1 MKLKY
6 LSVLSLAALA
16 IIAVSSCSNKQESTS
31 TVQTTSNLPQ
41 LPSTAYPSSSSTQT
55 TKPTPT
61 TPSANTST
69 INPSNPTYTGYY
81 STITSSVLA
90 NSTSLKSTLNQI
102 VTANTK
108 KISYSDCTTALKTID
123 SYDGDYVE
131 CIYTGERLGKD
142 NSGSASGQWNK
153 EHIWAKSHGFNDEK
167 YNAYS
172 DLHHLRVSEA
182 RINSLRSNSYFDIVS
197 NPTNTDDY
205 GNKWTSTV
213 FEPRD
218 EVKGD
223 IARMLLY
230 MVVRYDDSTL
240 DLELT
245 NDKALASEAETGKEG
260 YIGILNTILKW
271 NFEDPVDSR
280 ELYRNEQIYEV
291 QGNRNPFIDHSE
303 LAYYLYKTECESTSI
318 SESYSLSHITPA
330 LKNDSAIAKVN
341 AKINEIGEVTL
352 ESKNK
357 IEAAKSL
364 YNSLDDISKSFVS
377 EYDVLNQA
385 RFDYNVL
392 YSKNNQDTTISTI
405 MDLKDLSDTTG
416 LLALNGI
423 ELSYSAPAVYNTKG
437 IYAQKDGKNI
447 TLKANNL
454 YQAITN
460 IELSFTSNKV
470 VSKAG
475 VATITI
481 TDGTNTATKVTD
493 TLVKNASYVSRI
505 DVSSLDMSHELTI
518 TISSSFSSAILTAIK
533 FSVI

>member
-1 MKLKY
+1 MKLKH

-16 IIAVSSCSNKQESTS
+16 IIAVSSCSNKQES
-31 TVQTTSNLPQ
+31 
-41 LPSTAYPSSSSTQT
+41 SSPTQT

-61 TPSANTST
+61 TSSANTST
-69 INPSNPTYTGYY
+69 INPSNPTFTGYY

-108 KISYSDCTTALKTID
+108 KISYSDCTTALMTID

-182 RINSLRSNSYFDIVS
+182 RINSLRSNSYFDEVS
-197 NPTNTDDY
+197 NPTNKDDY

-245 NDKALASEAETGKEG
+245 NDKALASKAETGKEG

-303 LAYYLYKTECESTSI
+303 LAYYLYKAECESESI
-318 SESYSLSHITPA
+318 TEFYSLSHITPV
-330 LKNDSAIAKVN
+330 LKNDSKIEEVN
-341 AKINEIGEVTL
+341 AKIKEIGTVTL
-352 ESKNK
+352 ESKTK
-357 IEAAKSL
+357 IEEAEESYYA
-364 YNSLDDISKSFVS
+364 LDDVSKSFVT
-377 EYDVLNQA
+377 EYDILNQA

-392 YSKNNQDTTISTI
+392 YSKANQDTSISTT
-405 MDLKDLSDTTG
+405 MDLTILSDTTG
-416 LLALNGI
+416 SLALNGI
-423 ELSYSAPAVYNTKG
+423 ELSYTAPYVNKDKG
-437 IYAQKDGKNI
+437 IYAQTSKNAV
-447 TLKANNL
+447 LKVKNL
-454 YQAITN
+454 YDAITN
-460 IELSFTSNKV
+460 IELTFTSNKPD
-470 VSKAG
+470 SKKPAG
-475 VATITI
+475 TATITI
-481 TDGTNTATKVTD
+481 SDGTNTI
-493 TLVKNASYVSRI
+493 SYTTEILDKSSSHLARI
-505 DVSSLDMSHELTI
+505 DVSELDMSKELTI
-518 TISSSFSSAILTAIK
+518 TISSNFSSAILEQIK

>member
-1 MKLKY
+1 MKLKQ
-6 LSVLSLAALA
+6 LSLLALTS
-16 IIAVSSCSNKQESTS
+16 IGLFISTS
-31 TVQTTSNLPQ
+31 CGATKATSTTN
-41 LPSTAYPSSSSTQT
+41 LPSTSQGNSSPTQT

-61 TPSANTST
+61 TSSTNTST

-102 VTANTK
+102 VTVNTK

-182 RINSLRSNSYFDIVS
+182 RINSLRSNSYFDEVS
-197 NPTNTDDY
+197 NPTNKDDY

-245 NDKALASEAETGKEG
+245 NDKALASKAETGKDG

-291 QGNRNPFIDHSE
+291 QGNRNPFIDHPE
-303 LAYYLYKTECESTSI
+303 LAYYLYKAECESESI
-318 SESYSLSHITPA
+318 SESYSLSHITPV
-330 LKNDSAIAKVN
+330 LKNDSAIAEVN

-357 IEAAKSL
+357 IEAAESL
-364 YNSLDDISKSFVS
+364 YNRLDDISKSFVS

-416 LLALNGI
+416 SLALNGI
-423 ELSYSAPAVYNTKG
+423 ELSYSAPTVYNTKG
-437 IYAQKDGKNI
+437 IYAQKGGKNI

-460 IELSFTSNKV
+460 IELSFTSNKDA
-470 VSKAG
+470 SKAG

-481 TDGTNTATKVTD
+481 TDGTNTVTKVTD